1 MHLIHELQDKYEI
14 TPDWTDIVYIGI
26 TLNWGYKAGILD
38 ISIPVYV
45 KEALHKFHR
54 PTTIQPQHFP
64 HQCNPHNYGS
74 TEPQL
79 EHQAPESPKLAPSEA
94 NTVQQVVG
102 TFLYYVG
109 AVDPTIIV
117 ALNRITTEQANS
129 TEATAKS
136 FTQVLNYAAT
146 HPESITRYHAS
157 GIILHIH
164 SDASFLSEPGAKS
177 RAG

>member
-1 MHLIHELQDKYEI
+1 MHLIHELQNKYEI
-14 TPDWTDIVYIGI
+14 TQDCTGSVYIGI
-26 TLNWGYKAGILD
+26 TLDWGYKAGILG

-45 KEALHKFHR
+45 KEALHKFHC

-64 HQCNPHNYGS
+64 HQCNPPSYGS

-79 EHQAPESPKLAPSEA
+79 AHQAPESTKISPSEA

-109 AVDPTIIV
+109 SVDPTIIV
-117 ALNRITTEQANS
+117 ALNRITTEQENS

-136 FTQVLNYAAT
+136 FT
-146 HPESITRYHAS
+146 
-157 GIILHIH
+157 
-164 SDASFLSEPGAKS
+164 
-177 RAG
+177 